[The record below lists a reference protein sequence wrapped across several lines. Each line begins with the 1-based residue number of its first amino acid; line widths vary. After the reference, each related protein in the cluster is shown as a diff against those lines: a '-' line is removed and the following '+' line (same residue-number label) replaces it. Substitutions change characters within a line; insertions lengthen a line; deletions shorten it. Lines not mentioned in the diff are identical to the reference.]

1 MATKDYIKD
10 IQDKEWPDLETI
22 AYEYLLPEGITESEP
37 LYLAQNM
44 LEGVLLSPVPQYK
57 ECDIFNPGSQDMKQL
72 VYYRLARSLKAQKH
86 IPFLELSNYFDI
98 SDTVRMQIQIQPD
111 FSYAISSEIISTHQ
125 AEFDKF
131 ATPIQEFPT
140 ALNTELSDAI
150 NKIIKIGK
158 FDIFNGEKLIF

>member
-1 MATKDYIKD
+1 MAIKDYIKD

-22 AYEYLLPEGITESEP
+22 ANEYLLPEGITEPEP

-44 LEGVLLSPVPQYK
+44 LEGVHLSPVPQYK

-72 VYYRLARSLKAQKH
+72 VYYRLAGSSKTLQY

-98 SDTVRMQIQIQPD
+98 SDTLRLQVQVQPD
-111 FSYAISSEIISTHQ
+111 FSYAISSEIISAHQ

-131 ATPIQEFPT
+131 AAPIQAFPT
-140 ALNTELSDAI
+140 ALDTEFSDAI
-150 NKIIKIGK
+150 NKVVEFGK
-158 FDIFNGEKLIF
+158 FDIFNKENNIF